1 MLAVANKKT
10 AKLHLPVPYVEADAM
25 QLSFADKSFDAVT
38 IAFGLRNLSNF
49 EEGLKELR
57 RVLKPGGTLAVL
69 EFSAPLVPGFKA
81 VFNFYFRRI
90 LPRIGGMVS
99 GSRRSVRISAR
110 FRLKIPRPE
119 KPRQNDNGRWF
130 FRRRIPEPDR
140 RHRRTSHRDACV
152 KRVFVISPPKL

>member
-57 RVLKPGGTLAVL
+57 PCL
-69 EFSAPLVPGFKA
+69 EARRNARRS
-81 VFNFYFRRI
+81 RI
-90 LPRIGGMVS
+90 LRTAR
-99 GSRRSVRISAR
+99 SR
-110 FRLKIPRPE
+110 L
-119 KPRQNDNGRWF
+119 
-130 FRRRIPEPDR
+130 
-140 RHRRTSHRDACV
+140 
-152 KRVFVISPPKL
+152 